1 MKLLIIWGILPLLVS
16 FSIRGWLKGRKFK
29 LLRSLEEERL
39 GSLLPLLLWA
49 WDLIFRIWT
58 VLYISTCLKVWRTLS
73 KKQVELVEETKELTV
88 TYFWTKMITLS
99 RGTTSLQISS
109 IKLFFQPS
117 LKSWETLIMMLE
129 RRNKINRMFRLPMK
143 LRD

>member
-1 MKLLIIWGILPLLVS
+1 MKLSTIWGILPLLVS

-88 TYFWTKMITLS
+88 TYFWTKMTTLL